1 MWKLVDGKLIQ
12 LTDKSRVKFR
22 TNISKTILNQL
33 EELAEK
39 HNTHVNYL
47 FESGLKKVLS
57 SGEISFNKKSRP
69 KDRVQFKTTYD
80 KDLLDAVKEF
90 AKKNELYIND
100 VIEYS
105 VKFIDFENVK
115 RANYKHRIE

>member
-1 MWKLVDGKLIQ
+1 MWKLIDGKLIQ

-39 HNTHVNYL
+39 HNTHINYL
-47 FESGLKKVLS
+47 FESGLKTVLS
-57 SGEISFNKKSRP
+57 SGEISFNKKTRP

-105 VKFIDFENVK
+105 VQFIDLESVK

>member
-1 MWKLVDGKLIQ
+1 MWKLIDGKLIQ

-22 TNISKTILNQL
+22 TNISKMILNQL

-39 HNTHVNYL
+39 HNTHINYL
-47 FESGLKKVLS
+47 FESGLKTVLS
-57 SGEISFNKKSRP
+57 SGGISFNKKTRP

-105 VKFIDFENVK
+105 VQFIDLESVK

>member
-1 MWKLVDGKLIQ
+1 MWKLIDGKLIQ

-22 TNISKTILNQL
+22 TNISKMILNQL

-39 HNTHVNYL
+39 HNTHINYL
-47 FESGLKKVLS
+47 FESGLKTVLS
-57 SGEISFNKKSRP
+57 SGEISFNKKTRP

-105 VKFIDFENVK
+105 VQFIDLESVK